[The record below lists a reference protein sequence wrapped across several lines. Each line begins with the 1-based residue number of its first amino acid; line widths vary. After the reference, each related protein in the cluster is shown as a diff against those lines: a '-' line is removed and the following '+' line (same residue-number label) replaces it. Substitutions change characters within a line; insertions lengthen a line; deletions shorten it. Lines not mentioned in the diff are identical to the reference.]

1 MKSIL
6 VGMLIDGELCVDKR
20 EMKVYDVQ
28 KGILPLVAKMHSFL
42 QYSFYLSMRIV
53 RGPFIINK
61 RKFYIPSHLF
71 LCMKD
76 VGLSK
81 KWMILSVISVV
92 VLVARVFGASVVLEF
107 PICTQGSA
115 QNPAIYGNV
124 VVWEDNRNG
133 NGKGDNHV

>member
-76 VGLSK
+76 AGLSK
-81 KWMILSVISVV
+81 K
-92 VLVARVFGASVVLEF
+92 LEF

-115 QNPAIYGNV
+115 QSSPAIYGNV

-133 NGKGDNHV
+133 NGKGDSHV

>member
-1 MKSIL
+1 
-6 VGMLIDGELCVDKR
+6 MLIDGELCVDKR

-81 KWMILSVISVV
+81 KWMIPSVISVV
-92 VLVARVFGASVVLEF
+92 VLVARVFGASVVLEV

-115 QNPAIYGNV
+115 QSSSAIYGNV